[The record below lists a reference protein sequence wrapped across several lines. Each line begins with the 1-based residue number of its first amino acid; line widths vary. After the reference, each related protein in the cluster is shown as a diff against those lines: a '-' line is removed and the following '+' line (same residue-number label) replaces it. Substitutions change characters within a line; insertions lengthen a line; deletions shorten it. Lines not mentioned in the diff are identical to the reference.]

1 MHLFT
6 SLFVRSLILSFVT
19 FFDCSFIHFFV
30 FSFDFEQ
37 ENWPKGK
44 QAHNCGNS
52 FWDVDPCPQSVVKPA
67 NVFLSALHECCRNT
81 GMFLSSQFHCSSNNI
96 GGGGV
101 ILRPVNWC
109 QTMHLLCQTLC
120 DSVSAPPVLSG
131 LMPARSCM
139 KLQTAPAQSMYS
151 TEILGDSLSRQIKAC
166 YLTLLQYQLLHC

>member
-1 MHLFT
+1 MNVIVTLALDVPFFPI
-6 SLFVRSLILSFVT
+6 SLFF
-19 FFDCSFIHFFV
+19 
-30 FSFDFEQ
+30 
-37 ENWPKGK
+37 K
-44 QAHNCGNS
+44 QY
-52 FWDVDPCPQSVVKPA
+52 
-67 NVFLSALHECCRNT
+67 R
-81 GMFLSSQFHCSSNNI
+81 
-96 GGGGV
+96 GGV
-101 ILRPVNWC
+101 ILRPVDWC